1 MSAGQAW
8 EGGNIVTGAYELA
21 SIDLVVLMPVYHD
34 WDAASLVIEQI
45 DTVLADAPV
54 RPVILLVDDGS
65 PIPAPAK
72 LVKKRLRQVAAI
84 DVLRLRRNL
93 GHQRAIAIGLTYIFE
108 KLPCEAIIV
117 MDADGQDRPEDV
129 PRLIAEF
136 SRTGGQHFIFAQRT
150 KRLETP
156 VFKFCY
162 WCYRILH
169 RALTGLGI
177 RVGNFSMIP
186 FQGLSA
192 LVVSPELWNHYAA
205 AVFKLRVP
213 LRTVPAARGPRL
225 SGRSTMNF
233 VSLVVHGLSAISVF
247 GEVVGTRS
255 LVAAGGFGVLLLG
268 SLLVVVAIRLFTNLA
283 IPGWATYS
291 SGLLVILF
299 VLILALT
306 SSFLFFVLSNR
317 NMASFVPLRD
327 YSLYIEDVKR
337 AYDADERHQRSGQ
350 PGNLDSDASSE

>member
-1 MSAGQAW
+1 VSGGQAG
-8 EGGNIVTGAYELA
+8 EGGNIVTDEYELA
-21 SIDLVVLMPVYHD
+21 SIDLVILMPVYDD
-34 WDAASLVIEQI
+34 WDAAGSVIEQI
-45 DTVLADAPV
+45 DSVCSDYSL
-54 RPVILLVDDGS
+54 RPIILLVDDGS
-65 PIPAPAK
+65 PVPTPVE

-108 KLPCEAIIV
+108 KVPCDAILV

-136 SRTGGQHFIFAQRT
+136 SRAGGQYCIFAERT

-177 RVGNFSMIP
+177 RVGNFSVIP

-205 AVFKLRVP
+205 AVFKLRLP
-213 LRTVPAARGPRL
+213 LRTVAASRGQRL
-225 SGRSTMNF
+225 SGKSTMNF

-247 GEVVGTRS
+247 GEVVGTRA
-255 LVAAGGFGVLLLG
+255 LVAAGGVSVLLIS
-268 SLLVVVAIRLFTNLA
+268 SLLGVVAIRLFTNLA
-283 IPGWATYS
+283 IPGWATYTG
-291 SGLLVILF
+291 GLLAVLF
-299 VLILALT
+299 VLILATT
-306 SSFLFFVLSNR
+306 SSFLFFVLNNR
-317 NMASFVPLRD
+317 NRASFVPLRD
-327 YSLYIEDVKR
+327 YSLYVQDVKR
-337 AYDADERHQRSGQ
+337 AYAADA
-350 PGNLDSDASSE
+350 

>member
-1 MSAGQAW
+1 MND
-8 EGGNIVTGAYELA
+8 EHELA
-21 SIDLVVLMPVYHD
+21 SLDLVILMPVYND
-34 WDAASLVIEQI
+34 WEAAGLVIEQI
-45 DTVLADAPV
+45 DSVLVDYHV
-54 RPVILLVDDGS
+54 RPVILLIDDGS
-65 PIPAPAK
+65 RIATPAK
-72 LVKKRLRQVAAI
+72 LVKERLRQVAAI

-108 KLPCEAIIV
+108 KVPCDAVLV

-136 SRTGGQHFIFAQRT
+136 SSTGGDRFIFAERT

-162 WCYRILH
+162 GCYRILH

-177 RVGNFSMIP
+177 RVGNFSVIP

-205 AVFKLRVP
+205 AVFKLRLP
-213 LRTVPAARGPRL
+213 LRTVAASRGTRL
-225 SGRSTMNF
+225 SGKSTMNF

-247 GEVVGTRS
+247 GEVVGTRT
-255 LVAAGGFGVLLLG
+255 LVCAGGFSVLLMGILF
-268 SLLVVVAIRLFTNLA
+268 VVVAIRLFTNLA
-283 IPGWATYS
+283 IPGWATYTG
-291 SGLLVILF
+291 GLLVILF
-299 VLILALT
+299 VLILATT
-306 SSFLFFVLSNR
+306 SSFLFFVLNNR

-327 YSLYIEDVKR
+327 YSLYIEAPCSKLQGIFDRK
-337 AYDADERHQRSGQ
+337 ER
-350 PGNLDSDASSE
+350 

>member
-1 MSAGQAW
+1 VSAGQAGK
-8 EGGNIVTGAYELA
+8 GGDIVTDEHEFA
-21 SIDLVVLMPVYHD
+21 SLNLIILMPVYND
-34 WDAASLVIEQI
+34 WDAAGSVIEQI
-45 DTVLADAPV
+45 DSVLAEHHV

-65 PIPAPAK
+65 LIPTPAE
-72 LVKKRLRQVAAI
+72 LVRKRLRQVAAI

-108 KLPCEAIIV
+108 KAPCDAILV

-136 SRTGGQHFIFAQRT
+136 FRADGKRFIFAQRT

-156 VFKFCY
+156 LFKFFY
-162 WCYRILH
+162 WCYRNLH

-177 RVGNFSMIP
+177 QVGNFSLIP

-205 AVFKLRVP
+205 SVFKLRLP
-213 LRTVPAARGPRL
+213 LSTVASSRGQRL
-225 SGRSTMNF
+225 SGESTMNF

-247 GEVVGTRS
+247 GEVVGTRT
-255 LVAAGGFGVLLLG
+255 LVTAGGLSVLLVGVLF
-268 SLLVVVAIRLFTNLA
+268 VVVAIRLFTDLG
-283 IPGWATYS
+283 IPGWATYTG
-291 SGLLVILF
+291 GLLLVLLM
-299 VLILALT
+299 LILAT
-306 SSFLFFVLSNR
+306 ASSFLFFVLNNR

-327 YSLYIEDVKR
+327 YSLYVQEVKR
-337 AYDADERHQRSGQ
+337 AY
-350 PGNLDSDASSE
+350 ASHE